1 VASSHRVA
9 DETIRVLFIED
20 DPAVAEM
27 YKLKLELDGYTV
39 TITTPED
46 NALEIADAIRPEL
59 VFLDTQR
66 HQDGGMATLRALR
79 SAAATRSVPVIILS
93 NQHPQELAASGFQT
107 DVMDYVVHADLSLS
121 SLSTLSRDIDQW
133 EIGGRRGIPA

>member
-1 VASSHRVA
+1 MASAQHVT

-27 YKLKLELDGYTV
+27 YKLKLELDGYLV
-39 TITTPED
+39 TITTPEED
-46 NALEIADAIRPEL
+46 ALKIADAIKPEL

-66 HQDGGMATLRALR
+66 DEGAGLATLRALR
-79 SAAATRSVPVIILS
+79 AAPSTRSVPVIILS
-93 NQHPQELAASGFQT
+93 NQHPQDLAASGFKT

-121 SLSTLSRDIDQW
+121 ALSRDIDQW
-133 EIGGRRGIPA
+133 EIGGRNGIPA